1 MGAGRK
7 GLLRGFLRRS
17 PALTRKPIFPF
28 ERPIR
33 KRANSEVVGG
43 LRIDGP
49 ACVVKVWETARS
61 RIAIFPL
68 NSNESKIRA
77 VLCRLVASL
86 SRSSLQGESFCDQAR
101 RLQNALSASVLPDSR
116 LIPWRLIPCLR
127 GGVAVG
133 GAQRARTPSLIRQ
146 SGDANHAPS
155 EAFSLTF
162 VKSGRRKHSFY
173 GKNILFMG

>member
-116 LIPWRLIPCLR
+116 LIPCLR

-162 VKSGRRKHSFY
+162 VKSGRRKTFFLWD
-173 GKNILFMG
+173 N